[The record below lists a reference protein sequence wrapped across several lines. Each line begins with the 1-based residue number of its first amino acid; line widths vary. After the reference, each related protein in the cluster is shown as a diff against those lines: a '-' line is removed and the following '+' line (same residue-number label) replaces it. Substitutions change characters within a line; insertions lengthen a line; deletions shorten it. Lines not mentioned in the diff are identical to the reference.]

1 MVDDSRLEKL
11 HELYP
16 RVSLGELR
24 EVAER
29 MTAPRSTGGYGLSV
43 DKALKL
49 MDDAATSISNQGYSF
64 SQVAFVLA
72 AAQVKTED
80 QPQPPARP
88 LPKRYSGT
96 LSVALACRSA
106 ELSRNVQA
114 ALVRSERAVELLIGP
129 PLAVLERL
137 GSQRID
143 VILLEIEASRTE
155 SLSRRAALRARSS
168 APIIA
173 VGAQDNAVAFDL
185 LMHGFDDY
193 LAADHVPAWLLE
205 RLGVCL
211 GWVQPQLET
220 CPVEPHPEPLLREM
234 IDGDE
239 PANPRLRATVSER
252 LSDSWAAARE
262 VAYGCLR
269 WMGRHTAEV
278 VTVIGAAALVLAAGW
293 MIHAYLQRPV
303 VAATSEAVE
312 LAAPKRPHG
321 PPGLDRLLFIVLVAG
336 GCMGLIY
343 TVCSRFMRPP
353 AS

>member
-1 MVDDSRLEKL
+1 MVDDSQLEKL

-43 DKALKL
+43 DKTLKL

-72 AAQVKTED
+72 AAQVKTD
-80 QPQPPARP
+80 AQPQPAPRP
-88 LPKRYSGT
+88 VPKRYSET
-96 LSVALACRSA
+96 LAVALACRSG
-106 ELSRNVQA
+106 ELSRTVQA
-114 ALVRSERAVELLIGP
+114 ALVGADRAVELLIGP
-129 PLAVLERL
+129 PLAILQRL

-143 VILLEIEASRTE
+143 VILLEIDAPQAET
-155 SLSRRAALRARSS
+155 LSRRAALRSRTS

-173 VGAQDNAVAFDL
+173 VGAQDNALAFDL

-220 CPVEPHPEPLLREM
+220 CPVEPHPEPLVREM

-239 PANPRLRATVSER
+239 PANPRLRASASER
-252 LSDSWAAARE
+252 LADSWAAARE
-262 VAYGCLR
+262 LAYRCLR
-269 WMGRHTAEV
+269 WLGRHAAEV
-278 VTVIGAAALVLAAGW
+278 VTVLGAAALVLAAAW
-293 MIHAYLQRPV
+293 MIHAYLHRPV
-303 VAATSEAVE
+303 VVATSETVE
-312 LAAPKRPHG
+312 LAARKRPHG
-321 PPGLDRLLFIVLVAG
+321 PPSLDRLVLMILVAG